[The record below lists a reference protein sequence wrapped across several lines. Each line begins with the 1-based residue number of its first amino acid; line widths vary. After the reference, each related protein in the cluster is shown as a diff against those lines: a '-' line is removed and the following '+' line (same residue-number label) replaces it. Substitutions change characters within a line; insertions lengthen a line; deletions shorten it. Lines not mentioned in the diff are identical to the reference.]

1 MCCGSKLSDTNS
13 GPLHYSLNLTV
24 QITVQRP
31 GGLLQDLAH
40 RVDAST
46 HLSRLLRELT
56 VLARKGQRSPSGYS
70 PLYIRWGKFKSRKR
84 ADPKSGPAPARRGG
98 ARVSG
103 KQAGGVTRGDARRRG
118 ALPHPPARLGYR
130 RPGCPP
136 CGRRGGGRGAA
147 RARGPAPLV
156 GARAVAPAPGGGAG
170 EPGSRCVT
178 AHSPRLRFPPRR
190 VWSRF
195 SCGRWVWG
203 VGTCPLSHPRRNPDV
218 SLQPPP
224 TVHALSP
231 LLVKGNSSGVC

>member
-103 KQAGGVTRGDARRRG
+103 KQAGGVTRGDAELFRTLPLGSGTAGLAARPAADG
-118 ALPHPPARLGYR
+118 AEDGERPGRAARLLSL
-130 RPGCPP
+130 
-136 CGRRGGGRGAA
+136 GRGRWRRLPEA
-147 RARGPAPLV
+147 GPASL
-156 GARAVAPAPGGGAG
+156 GAG
-170 EPGSRCVT
+170 AS
-178 AHSPRLRFPPRR
+178 
-190 VWSRF
+190 
-195 SCGRWVWG
+195 
-203 VGTCPLSHPRRNPDV
+203 
-218 SLQPPP
+218 PP
-224 TVHALSP
+224 TRPASDSP
-231 LLVKGNSSGVC
+231 QGASGAASPAAAGYGEWEHVRSRTLGAILMSPFNLPQRSMPCPHC